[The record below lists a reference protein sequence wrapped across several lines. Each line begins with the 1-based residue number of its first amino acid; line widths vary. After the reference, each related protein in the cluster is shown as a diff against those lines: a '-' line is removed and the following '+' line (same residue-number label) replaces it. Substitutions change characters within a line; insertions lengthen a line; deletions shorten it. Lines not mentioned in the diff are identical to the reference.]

1 LGSARRS
8 AVVNLRKSAE
18 MAGAAA
24 PALDAKGPAPAMAA
38 VAREAASAKALALAS
53 LSASLRVI
61 IVRSPR
67 QDVDF
72 LSLAAAAL
80 RELFATLFA

>member
-1 LGSARRS
+1 
-8 AVVNLRKSAE
+8 
-18 MAGAAA
+18 MAGAAVD
-24 PALDAKGPAPAMAA
+24 ALDAKGPAPAMAA

-67 QDVDF
+67 QGADF

-80 RELFATLFA
+80 RVLLLRFLRDLRRLRHRTFFIQVE